1 MELVSR
7 GSRCMGAEL
16 GACSAVIS
24 VWKCGKKDPV
34 HHKRGRKCEFQFS
47 KSHEE
52 GSISQRDRPVK
63 TALFTDNRVIQEMEW
78 TAIEQLG
85 ACPQPA
91 GHG

>member
-1 MELVSR
+1 
-7 GSRCMGAEL
+7 MGTKL
-16 GACSAVIS
+16 GTCSTAIS
-24 VWKCGKKDPV
+24 VWKCGKKDPI

-52 GSISQRDRPVK
+52 GSISQRECPIK
-63 TALFTDNRVIQEMEW
+63 TALFTDKRVIQEMEW

>member
-1 MELVSR
+1 
-7 GSRCMGAEL
+7 MGAEL
-16 GACSAVIS
+16 GACSAAIS
-24 VWKCGKKDPV
+24 VLECGKKDSV
-34 HHKRGRKCEFQFS
+34 HHKRSRKREFQFS

-52 GSISQRDRPVK
+52 GSIFQRERPVK

>member
-1 MELVSR
+1 
-7 GSRCMGAEL
+7 MGTKL
-16 GACSAVIS
+16 GACSAAIS
-24 VWKCGKKDPV
+24 VRECGKKDSV
-34 HHKRGRKCEFQFS
+34 HYKRSRKREFQFS

-52 GSISQRDRPVK
+52 GSISQRERPVK
-63 TALFTDNRVIQEMEW
+63 TAVFTDNRVIQEMEW

>member
-1 MELVSR
+1 M
-7 GSRCMGAEL
+7 

-52 GSISQRDRPVK
+52 GSISQRERPVK

-78 TAIEQLG
+78 AAIEQLG